1 MAAQKAVTNDDR
13 KNLSEWM
20 LAAERR
26 YAADLRV
33 QEITRALRALS
44 SAYVERRER
53 NARQQVHGALD
64 TPGKRAAFALYYAP
78 LHFIAVTDVVRTLG
92 AAEWPSH
99 SIADL
104 GCGTGAAGAAWALSS
119 KSIPALTAIDRHP
132 WAVAEARWTFAQLGL
147 KGQAR
152 LGDVGRLRGV
162 RGAEDVI
169 AAYTLNEL
177 SDAARGRLVQQL
189 CEHARLRGRVLI
201 VEPLARTVSPWWQ
214 STAERMAA
222 LGGRADEWKLNVE
235 VPPIVAL
242 LGKAA
247 GLTYRELRFRTLF
260 LGQPARGG

>member
-1 MAAQKAVTNDDR
+1 
-13 KNLSEWM
+13 M

-53 NARQQVHGALD
+53 NARQQVHGALAP
-64 TPGKRAAFALYYAP
+64 PGKRAALAPYYAP
-78 LHFIAVTDVVRTLG
+78 PHFIAVTDVVRTLG
-92 AAEWPSH
+92 AVESPSH

-104 GCGTGAAGAAWALSS
+104 GCGTGAAGAAWALAS
-119 KSIPALTAIDRHP
+119 KSMPALTAIDRHP
-132 WAVAEARWTFAQLGL
+132 WAVTEARWTFAQLGL
-147 KGQAR
+147 NGQAR

-162 RGAEDVI
+162 RAGEDVI

-177 SDAARGRLVQQL
+177 SDTARGRTVQQL
-189 CEHARLRGRVLI
+189 CVHARLGARVLI

-214 STAERMAA
+214 STAEQMAA
-222 LGGRADEWKLNVE
+222 LGGRADEWKLTVE

-247 GLTYRELRFRTLF
+247 
-260 LGQPARGG
+260 